1 VMALIVREAPSDES
15 ARLTRPASFP

>member
-1 VMALIVREAPSDES
+1 VMALIVRKAPSDES